1 MRNVLLAG
9 GIEKAMSE
17 MLTQKQNDAP
27 AIEFRNVSLT
37 FDEGKV
43 LDCVSFVLHKG
54 EMFFLTG
61 ESGSGKSVLLKLA
74 MGLIRPGEGEIFI
87 EGREIETLDESELLA
102 IRGGS
107 MGIVFQ
113 EDSLFTGLKVFDNV
127 AFRLEEHD
135 WDEDETEKAVREI
148 LAFVGL
154 SDVEDQ
160 YPEELSGGMKH
171 RLGIARAIVGF
182 PRIMLFD
189 EPTLELDPV
198 TAEQILNLVLRA
210 RDQMGMSSI
219 YVTKKLHEIEYLS
232 SYCAMRNQRGE
243 TDYVQGN
250 PMTKVLVLKD
260 GKIVFEGS
268 YKEFSSSSK
277 PEILTMTQ
285 ALNGT
290 VLSDYYVANP
300 WNKRRRP
307 HERIL

>member
-1 MRNVLLAG
+1 
-9 GIEKAMSE
+9 MSE
-17 MLTQKQNDAP
+17 LIAKKQNDAP

-37 FDEGKV
+37 FDDKKV

-54 EMFFLTG
+54 EMIFLTG

-74 MGLIRPGEGEIFI
+74 MGLIRPDEGEILV
-87 EGREIETLDESELLA
+87 EGREIERLDETELLA

-113 EDSLFTGLKVFDNV
+113 EDSLFTGLSVFDNV

-135 WDEDETEKAVREI
+135 WDEDETEKAVKEV

-154 SDVEDQ
+154 SDAEDQ

-219 YVTKKLHEIEYLS
+219 YVTKKIHEIEYLS
-232 SYCAMRNQRGE
+232 SYCAVKKINGE
-243 TDYVQGN
+243 TDYVKAN
-250 PMTKVLVLKD
+250 PKTKVLMLKE
-260 GKIVFEGS
+260 GKVFFTGS
-268 YKEFSSSSK
+268 FKEYFLSNQ
-277 PEILTMTQ
+277 PEIVIMTHIVNR
-285 ALNGT
+285 AR
-290 VLSDYYVANP
+290 LSHSYNSNP
-300 WNKRRRP
+300 WDKRRRP
-307 HERIL
+307 RERIL